1 LTPQPPPNPESSL
14 PEIVWGTKGFAFWT
28 FLSLLLL
35 EAAPSRIL
43 ELGAGRSTL
52 TLAEY
57 AHFRRATLVSIETNP
72 AWSNKVRIDLRGT
85 QTKPESVRLIAID
98 PATNW
103 YELAPFRE
111 ATQSG
116 FDFVLVDG
124 PNRTNGDSIGM
135 RDAPLAL
142 EEIRRLT
149 GEADVVIVD
158 DVHRRHVLRTIEP
171 MLVDPA
177 QYEKHFLNYVVN
189 RIYPNALCVCTR
201 KGSRAS
207 AAIGRIAQALSIAL
221 YPMRRESDC
230 TQD

>member
-1 LTPQPPPNPESSL
+1 MPPESSKQPGAPL
-14 PEIVWGTKGFAFWT
+14 PDIVWGTKGFAFWT
-28 FLSLLLL
+28 LLSLLLL

-57 AHFRRATLVSIETNP
+57 AQFRKASLMSIETNP
-72 AWSNKVRIDLRGT
+72 AWYHKVRTDLRGT
-85 QTKPESVRLIAID
+85 QTRASSIRLVEID
-98 PATNW
+98 PETNW
-103 YELAPFRE
+103 YKLGPLRE

-124 PNRTNGDSIGM
+124 PNRINGDSMGM
-135 RDAPLAL
+135 RDTALAL

-149 GEADVVIVD
+149 AEADIVIVD

-171 MLVDPA
+171 MLVNPA
-177 QYEKHFLNYVVN
+177 QYEKHFLDYVVN
-189 RIYPNALCVCTR
+189 KLYTNALCICTR

-207 AAIGRIAQALSIAL
+207 AAIGRVSQTLNITL
-221 YPMRRESDC
+221 YQTRTERDC
-230 TQD
+230 PQD

>member
-1 LTPQPPPNPESSL
+1 M
-14 PEIVWGTKGFAFWT
+14 
-28 FLSLLLL
+28 LLL

-57 AHFRRATLVSIETNP
+57 AHFRRAMLVSIETNR
-72 AWSNKVRIDLRGT
+72 AWFNKVRIDLRGT
-85 QTKPESVRLIAID
+85 QTPPNSVRLIAID

-103 YELAPFRE
+103 YELTSFRE

-124 PNRTNGDSIGM
+124 PNRFNGDSIGM
-135 RDAPLAL
+135 RDTPLAL

-149 GEADVVIVD
+149 GDAQIVIVD
-158 DVHRRHVLRTIEP
+158 DVHRRHVLRTIDP
-171 MLVDPA
+171 ILVDPA
-177 QYEKHFLNYVVN
+177 QYEKHFLDYVVN
-189 RIYPNALCVCTR
+189 RLYANALCICTR

-207 AAIGRIAQALSIAL
+207 AAIGRIAQSLNVTL
-221 YPMRRESDC
+221 YSARKESDC
-230 TQD
+230 PQD